1 MEISSE
7 FENEK
12 IVSPSADEILLYTSK
27 NTVVKKFRT
36 FGKWQVSKEIAPE
49 FAFDAKHRQSLN
61 QEFEIGY
68 QLDHPNIVRYI
79 DKKEDEN
86 GVPRLVMEY
95 IDGFTLREVID
106 GKMSVSQR
114 EFDSIFSS
122 ILSALAYLHRQQ
134 IYHLDVKPENIIVT
148 HKERIAKLIDFG
160 FAISGSDERTLGT
173 SKKYVAPEFSE
184 RTDDISGKTDM
195 YAFAKTMQE
204 FAEAKVLSISK
215 RQRQIIKSALE
226 ENANAR
232 ITADEALTLL
242 QKPQRKGWFIVI
254 LFVVLAIVGFVLF
267 MLRKEGKNE
276 TPQITHD
283 TVIVEKQQISDSDVS
298 TIVPSVKQQT
308 KQIVRKTEVLSEN
321 TVSPKQSVDTQS
333 DIVEEIEEVE
343 SIKPQ
348 SSENDNSFYAKQI
361 PYSKPNLADVKYNA
375 EDSLYILVKEQE
387 FQVHKRRLE
396 KKSIDLLERYAKSD
410 ERTTKQYQ
418 KMWAD
423 EYNKNNSN
431 HWELQR
437 LADEFDEV
445 LTEHEVDYKEKYKM
459 LQDSLNI
466 YMKQRDYAIKKH
478 LKPHYDS
485 GDMDTYNYYSHD
497 FLEKHKN

>member
-1 MEISSE
+1 MVISSE

-12 IVSPSADEILLYTSK
+12 IVSPAADEIVLYTSK
-27 NTVVKKFRT
+27 NTIVKKFRT

-95 IDGFTLREVID
+95 IDGFTLRELID

-148 HKERIAKLIDFG
+148 HKEHIAKLIDFG
-160 FAISGSDERTLGT
+160 FAITSSNEKTLGT

-267 MLRKEGKNE
+267 MLRKEEKNE

-283 TVIVEKQQISDSDVS
+283 TVVVEKQQISDSAVS

-321 TVSPKQSVDTQS
+321 TVSPKQAVDIQS
-333 DIVEEIEEVE
+333 DLVEVTKESANVE
-343 SIKPQ
+343 SQ
-348 SSENDNSFYAKQI
+348 TSEFDNSFYTKQI
-361 PYSKPNLADVKYNA
+361 PYSKPNLADVKYN
-375 EDSLYILVKEQE
+375 EKDSLFVLAKVEEY
-387 FQVHKRRLE
+387 QVHWKRIDRKYTDLAGRHGRAQTRIIDQYKRMVTDEMNYWDVKNLE
-396 KKSIDLLERYAKSD
+396 KEMKDALQDIK
-410 ERTTKQYQ
+410 K
-418 KMWAD
+418 
-423 EYNKNNSN
+423 EYNEKF
-431 HWELQR
+431 EL
-437 LADEFDEV
+437 LI
-445 LTEHEVDYKEKYKM
+445 
-459 LQDSLNI
+459 DSLKI
-466 YMKQRDYAIKKH
+466 YQEQRDNAIKMH

-497 FLEKHKN
+497 FLEKITKK

>member
-1 MEISSE
+1 MAEESSE
-7 FENEK
+7 FENDKLE
-12 IVSPSADEILLYTSK
+12 SSTADEIVLYTSK

-36 FGKWQVSKEIAPE
+36 FGKWQISKEIASE

-61 QEFEIGY
+61 QEFEIGF

-95 IDGFTLREVID
+95 IDGFTLRELID

-134 IYHLDVKPENIIVT
+134 IYHLDIKPENIIVT
-148 HKERIAKLIDFG
+148 HKEHIAKLIDFG
-160 FAISGSDERTLGT
+160 FAVTGSNENTLGT

-184 RTDDISGKTDM
+184 RTDDITGKTDM

-204 FAEAKVLSISK
+204 FAGRKSLSLSK
-215 RQRQIIKSALE
+215 RQKRIIKSALQQDVSQ
-226 ENANAR
+226 R
-232 ITADEALTLL
+232 ITADKALALL
-242 QKPQRKGWFIVI
+242 QKPKRKGLFLVI
-254 LFVVLAIVGFVLF
+254 LLVVLVVVGLMFV
-267 MLRKEGKNE
+267 MLRKEQKTE
-276 TPQITHD
+276 SPQIIHD
-283 TVIVEKQQISDSDVS
+283 TVVVENVVIDTTIPIIKQQSKEIVHERKEQSDKKSFQNK
-298 TIVPSVKQQT
+298 SVA
-308 KQIVRKTEVLSEN
+308 
-321 TVSPKQSVDTQS
+321 TQS
-333 DIVEEIEEVE
+333 DVVEEIESVAP
-343 SIKPQ
+343 IKPQ
-348 SSENDNSFYAKQI
+348 ASEFDYSFYIKEI
-361 PYSKPNLADVKYNA
+361 PYTKPNLANVKYNA

-423 EYNKNNSN
+423 EYNNINGN
-431 HWELQR
+431 RMELQR
-437 LADEFDEV
+437 LADELDDV
-445 LTEHEVDYKEKYKM
+445 LAELEEDYTEKNKM
-459 LQDSLNI
+459 LMDSLKI
-466 YMKQRDYAIKKH
+466 YQKRRNDAIKMH

-497 FLEKHKN
+497 FLEKITKK

>member
-49 FAFDAKHRQSLN
+49 FSFDAKHRQSLN

-122 ILSALAYLHRQQ
+122 VLSALAYLHRQQ

-283 TVIVEKQQISDSDVS
+283 TVIVEKQQKRAITDSVS
-298 TIVPSVKQQT
+298 KIVVQKEQNFSPSKEHLQKTKETSAMNIKQP
-308 KQIVRKTEVLSEN
+308 S
-321 TVSPKQSVDTQS
+321 SVVPDTTM
-333 DIVEEIEEVE
+333 IEEE
-343 SIKPQ
+343 TNIQ
-348 SSENDNSFYAKQI
+348 
-361 PYSKPNLADVKYNA
+361 YNE
-375 EDSLYILVKEQE
+375 EDSLFVIQEYVRCKECVNTLKQE
-387 FQVHKRRLE
+387 YDGKMDELRQQQLQGKIIYLE
-396 KKSIDLLERYAKSD
+396 MK
-410 ERTTKQYQ
+410 
-418 KMWAD
+418 
-423 EYNKNNSN
+423 
-431 HWELQR
+431 WEL
-437 LADEFDEV
+437 
-445 LTEHEVDYKEKYKM
+445 EKYKNALLDCSNNM
-459 LQDSLNI
+459 NRTIQKHLQHYVDEGNKKT
-466 YMKQRDYAIKKH
+466 YDYYSYEFIKK
-478 LKPHYDS
+478 LMNNTIP
-485 GDMDTYNYYSHD
+485 
-497 FLEKHKN
+497 F